1 MKPPFLPPVGPHQ
14 FFQGHLGWRYAT
26 AGRGSRRQR
35 FQEEHGGLEMIYV
48 GYVHIYIYISTPHIC
63 ISYYIY
69 MYVCMYV
76 CNVMLCYFM
85 SCMYVYVC
93 MCVYGWMY
101 GFLDDGIVYKD
112 QWMYSK

>member
-48 GYVHIYIYISTPHIC
+48 GYVHIYIYISPHLIYVYLT
-63 ISYYIY
+63 IYI
-69 MYVCMYV
+69 CMYV